1 MKIVT
6 RTLSDQA
13 FEVIRERILSTRIPP
28 LAPIRQDAL
37 AEELGISK
45 IPLREALARLE
56 QDGLLASHVNRG
68 YFVPALTAAEAEEVF
83 ALRLKIEPEAAAAA
97 SLDADDAQRDAAKA
111 ALVSLEAAGHG
122 ATPGIV
128 SLNRAFHLSLVQPGG
143 RQITSQLVERLHVL
157 AERYVRKHLE
167 PEGRDVR
174 ADSEHRAI
182 LKAWLARD
190 AKRVAALLAQHITMT
205 LDDLRL
211 QLREGAAA
219 SEAAPSRVVKRNAR
233 AVASTAAPRPVRAA
247 RAK

>member
-1 MKIVT
+1 MKIVA

-13 FEVIRERILSTRIPP
+13 FEVIRERILATRIPP
-28 LAPIRQDAL
+28 LIPVRQEAL

-56 QDGLLASHVNRG
+56 QEGLLRSNANRG

-83 ALRLKIEPEAAAAA
+83 ALRLKIEPDAAAAA
-97 SLDADDAQRDAAKA
+97 SLDASDAQREAACA
-111 ALVSLEAAGHG
+111 ALLSLEAASHG
-122 ATPGIV
+122 NAVAVV
-128 SLNRAFHLSLVQPGG
+128 SLNRAFHLALLHGAG
-143 RQITSQLVERLHVL
+143 RQVTAQLVERLHVL

-182 LKAWLARD
+182 LDAWLARD
-190 AKRVAALLAQHITMT
+190 AALVTGLLTEHIAET

-211 QLREGAAA
+211 QLHEPA
-219 SEAAPSRVVKRNAR
+219 SRS
-233 AVASTAAPRPVRAA
+233 AVASASTPPAAGGKRRPA
-247 RAK
+247 RENGS